1 MLRARVQP
9 LETKIPQ
16 AVQPNEEGGETG
28 GGERSRGDSENH
40 WHTTISAVPS
50 SRPVSV
56 RGEPAKARAMRPSAP
71 FLPGSSYQESP
82 PAPFLPSSRPFL
94 SGERRPAPCL
104 PALPV
109 AGSPPP
115 GPSCQGSPQ
124 GWAACPPARR
134 SGGNHRLPPASPPLP
149 LCSNCHPLWFLLS
162 AENRKD

>member
-94 SGERRPAPCL
+94 SGERRPAPFL

-109 AGSPPP
+109 AVSL
-115 GPSCQGSPQ
+115 QGYA
-124 GWAACPPARR
+124 GATHWKVYIMAR
-134 SGGNHRLPPASPPLP
+134 GIQPLVV
-149 LCSNCHPLWFLLS
+149 CDGTTLS
-162 AENRKD
+162 EL